1 MKIEYR
7 FATINDVDQLVKL
20 RTLMQLEVNNY
31 KPEDV
36 TAEFI
41 EKVKT
46 YFLNSI
52 PTKKYYSS
60 VAIYEEKIIG
70 TAGVCFYEKP
80 PSLSGGFGLNGYVTN
95 VYVEKD
101 FRQKGVG
108 SQMMREL
115 NQLAF
120 EMKADKL
127 HLGATADGLS
137 IYKAVG
143 YQKPNFVNLEIKTP
157 FKEKRSVNNE

>member
-7 FATINDVDQLVKL
+7 FATINDIDQLVQL

-60 VAIYEEKIIG
+60 VAIYEGKIIG

-101 FRQKGVG
+101 FRKKGIG
-108 SQMMREL
+108 CQMMREL
-115 NQLAF
+115 SRLAI

-143 YQKPNFVNLEIKTP
+143 YQEPNFVNLEIKAP
-157 FKEKRSVNNE
+157 FEVKRD